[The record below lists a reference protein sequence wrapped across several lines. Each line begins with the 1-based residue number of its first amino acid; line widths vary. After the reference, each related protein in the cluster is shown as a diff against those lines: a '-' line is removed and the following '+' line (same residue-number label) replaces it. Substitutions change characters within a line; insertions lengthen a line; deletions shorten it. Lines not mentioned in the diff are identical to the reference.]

1 MSKMK
6 IIEARSIPSI
16 TKKKV
21 AAYTRVSTGKDSMIH
36 SLSAQVS
43 YYNEYISA
51 HNDWILVE
59 IYADE
64 GISGTRDDRPNFQRM
79 IQDCRDSKIDMD
91 RKFRRKYSLGS
102 LFRRHRLI

>member
-6 IIEARSIPSI
+6 IIEARIIPSI

-51 HNDWILVE
+51 HND
-59 IYADE
+59 
-64 GISGTRDDRPNFQRM
+64 
-79 IQDCRDSKIDMD
+79 
-91 RKFRRKYSLGS
+91 
-102 LFRRHRLI
+102 